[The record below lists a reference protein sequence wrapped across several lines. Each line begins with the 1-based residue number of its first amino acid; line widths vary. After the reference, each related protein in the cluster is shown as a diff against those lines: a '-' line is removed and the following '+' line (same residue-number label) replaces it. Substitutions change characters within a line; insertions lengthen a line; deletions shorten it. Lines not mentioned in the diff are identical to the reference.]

1 MTERQH
7 FEIMKEFSRR
17 ATEYGERESKN
28 GISLKERL
36 ALAKKKDLCIAISM
50 RHELEYVKTAF
61 PEVYR
66 DIIREGI
73 GS

>member
-7 FEIMKEFSRR
+7 FEMMKEFSRR
-17 ATEYGERESKN
+17 A
-28 GISLKERL
+28 
-36 ALAKKKDLCIAISM
+36 AKKKDLCIAISM

-66 DIIREGI
+66 DIIGEGI